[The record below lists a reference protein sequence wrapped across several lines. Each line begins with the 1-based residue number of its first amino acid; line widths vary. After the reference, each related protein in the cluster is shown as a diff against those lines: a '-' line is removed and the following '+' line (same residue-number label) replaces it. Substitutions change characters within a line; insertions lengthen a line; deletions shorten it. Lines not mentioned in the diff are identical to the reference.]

1 MKIIQ
6 IKRREDMQRVK
17 LYGIQSA
24 SVLRVYKES
33 VYFYRLCDAMEV
45 CQHLNNQEQ
54 NKRLNRTYLPFS
66 TTLQTLEHHTR
77 LVDNDRFRDDC
88 EKSQLRR
95 QLGIKN
101 YRVFESSNEYF
112 ASTSASTLEE
122 SPELVMN

>member
-54 NKRLNRTYLPFS
+54 NKRLNRKKTGSGFKK
-66 TTLQTLEHHTR
+66 Q
-77 LVDNDRFRDDC
+77 
-88 EKSQLRR
+88 EKENFY
-95 QLGIKN
+95 GI
-101 YRVFESSNEYF
+101 SI
-112 ASTSASTLEE
+112 
-122 SPELVMN
+122 